1 MVTAVLLVQ
10 KATPET
16 ITQLHDQLSNELPTL
31 KGKWSFTFKIF
42 RNNPFSIPQEIAET
56 TDVAP
61 TSKFLFTLQPSYLPD
76 STITVIDGKS
86 AGVFTNL
93 IQEEVKELG
102 HPTELSIPNTHLHK
116 GATSGLNDNFDF
128 FVGQKLQSLWNQR
141 QIIKGDGGQIYE
153 LENGNLFIK
162 TSNVFLHGNFRG
174 LLIQIDLNDNLLGD
188 KDSQSL
194 HDLFIT
200 IRNKY
205 GIPEGNLCCDVL
217 DKKCLDKYGD
227 LCYQYSE
234 ILNF

>member
-1 MVTAVLLVQ
+1 MQ

-42 RNNPFSIPQEIAET
+42 RNNPYSIPQEIAET
-56 TDVAP
+56 AEVAP
-61 TSKFLFTLQPSYLPD
+61 VSRFLFTLQPSYLAD

-93 IQEEVKELG
+93 IQEEAKELG
-102 HPTELSIPNTHLHK
+102 HPTELSIPNVHLYK
-116 GATSGLNDNFDF
+116 GATSGLNDNIDF
-128 FVGQKLQSLWNQR
+128 FVGQKLQSLWTQR

-153 LENGNLFIK
+153 LENGNLSIK

-174 LLIQIDLNDNLLGD
+174 LLIQIDLNDSLYNK
-188 KDSQSL
+188 KDLESL
-194 HDLFIT
+194 NKTFID
-200 IRNKY
+200 IRDKY

-217 DKKCLDKYGD
+217 DGKWLDKYGD
-227 LCYQYSE
+227 LCFQYSK